1 MIAIVRDAQKKTIF
15 RKNIFFKSVFSI
27 VAQKIVCVL
36 YKVLPFG
43 DCNRKSPQGK
53 RMPASGVGWP
63 HAEAQ
68 ASSVTSYCLPALCSP
83 GSSCLRHR
91 APWNRNARCRFRP
104 PRKSPSACPLSGNFF
119 APPKAGGTVTIPS
132 LN

>member
-1 MIAIVRDAQKKTIF
+1 MRRKKQSSEKTSFSNLFFLLLRKREFVYYTKCCRSGIV
-15 RKNIFFKSVFSI
+15 S
-27 VAQKIVCVL
+27 
-36 YKVLPFG
+36 
-43 DCNRKSPQGK
+43 GK
-53 RMPASGVGWP
+53 AHKAKRLPASGVGWL

-104 PRKSPSACPLSGNFF
+104 PRKSPSACPLSGVSF